1 MAPVRESRA
10 LPATTTLTPLHPT
23 KATGRRARGPGFPG
37 TASARRLRTKTIA
50 SENPESILP
59 YSYAGTMELLQGS
72 SMIAASSTGLASLL
86 TDHLFLSRHVRH
98 AVTCLSIS
106 RHES

>member
-1 MAPVRESRA
+1 
-10 LPATTTLTPLHPT
+10 
-23 KATGRRARGPGFPG
+23 
-37 TASARRLRTKTIA
+37 
-50 SENPESILP
+50 
-59 YSYAGTMELLQGS
+59 MELLQGS